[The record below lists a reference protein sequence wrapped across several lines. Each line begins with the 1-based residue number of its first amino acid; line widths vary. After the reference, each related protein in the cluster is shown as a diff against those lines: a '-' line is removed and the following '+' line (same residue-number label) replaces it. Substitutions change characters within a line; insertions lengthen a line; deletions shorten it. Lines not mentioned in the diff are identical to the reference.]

1 MPGFPRLLADVG
13 GTNARFAWRE
23 SAEAPI
29 VDVAAFACRD
39 YPRLQDA
46 AFAYLRQQAKPA
58 PRCAAIALA
67 LPITGDT
74 VKMTNN
80 DWSFSIAEMQCELG
94 LERLHVLNDFTAL
107 ALALPI
113 LQPGELV
120 QFGGGACVAGAPMAL
135 LGPGTGLGVSGLLNP
150 GPGQHWIALAGEGGH
165 ATLPAQNEREEQV
178 IGVLRR
184 RFGHVSG
191 ERAVSGP
198 GLLALYEAVC
208 VLDGLQPLAL
218 TPSAVMDLALA
229 YPGAS
234 HHGPCAEALQLFC
247 AFLGTLAGDLAL
259 TLGARGGVFI
269 GGGIAPRIGARFAGT
284 PFRERFEAKGRFS
297 AYLGA
302 IASFVID
309 ADTSPALRGADQS
322 LG

>member
-1 MPGFPRLLADVG
+1 MSGFPRLLADVG

-23 SAEAPI
+23 SAAATI
-29 VDVAAFACRD
+29 TDVAILACRD
-39 YPRLQDA
+39 HPRLQDA
-46 AFAYLRQQAKPA
+46 ARAYLLQHAKPA
-58 PRCAAIALA
+58 PRCAAIAIA
-67 LPITGDT
+67 TPIAGDA

-80 DWSFSIAEMQCELG
+80 DWSFSIAEMQRELG

-120 QFGGGACVAGAPMAL
+120 QFGGGICVPGAPMAL
-135 LGPGTGLGVSGLLNP
+135 LGPGTGLGVSGLLSS
-150 GPGQHWIALAGEGGH
+150 GPGQPWIALAGEGGH
-165 ATLPAQNEREEQV
+165 VTLAAQDEREERV

-184 RFGHVSG
+184 RYGHVSG

-229 YPGAS
+229 DPGAE
-234 HHGPCAEALQLFC
+234 HHGPCAEALQLLC

-269 GGGIAPRIGARFAGT
+269 GGGIVPRLGARFAGT

-297 AYLGA
+297 AYVGG
-302 IASFVID
+302 IATFVID
-309 ADTSPALRGADQS
+309 APMSPALRGADRS
-322 LG
+322 LD